1 MAGFSES
8 FFITSAMPNNQQDI
22 IERLSTLEQFGLVIA
37 KEASMLKKKLV
48 GVEPDKLPRKGLSAD
63 AIAAIK
69 AARESK
75 RLNHKN

>member
-1 MAGFSES
+1 MS
-8 FFITSAMPNNQQDI
+8 NQQDI

-48 GVEPDKLPRKGLSAD
+48 GMEPGKLPRKGLSAD

-75 RLNHKN
+75 RLNPKN